1 MYKTQPLSTSS
12 IILAY
17 YFLSAISFHRRTY
30 CSRRIDTYFIHLI
43 LFVSMNLE
51 ENSST
56 FDSGLLSH
64 DSRSDLK
71 AHHVQAAGIPQS
83 KPLMT
88 WLDVGV
94 VVLCLSCLTIAIST
108 VWSRTIA
115 CSLGQTYQLI
125 VIGFLLSIMA
135 ICTQRQLRQV
145 SLLYE
150 VYLGHTSI
158 KNIDALLKNNSWS
171 PEMGLRPRL
180 SLLLMV
186 ILPLALSASYKTFSG
201 GESSLQITSDPSF
214 FGLVD
219 APGYQKLGVAGFSH
233 LAKAYTP
240 YWIDPGFNRTY
251 GFNLFVESSTTAALL
266 DAPLPNAVREIQANL
281 RPGDFVLLTADV
293 NGTVSENVPLD
304 PAIQSNA
311 TWWNQTYQEYGST
324 GPEDRVYVWGDTYTA
339 MLAGSSSDLNNSQIF
354 LSWWNAANGTFEASA
369 QRFISTRRL
378 CTGTWNITQDEI
390 SLRTAT
396 ILQDGGEAIVTQDQ
410 SLIQENQILLATFFR
425 SVLAEYNYRFKPSVP
440 VHTLTAC
447 MLWSRLVCNIERIV
461 QDSTTTVDEQD
472 YNSAF
477 FKSAE
482 LITTIRHSITL
493 IRSSSLLAV
502 LIVQPTLTLLA
513 TLGKILLYKTP
524 IGDGFGV
531 VTLLAG
537 LGGGKEENQ
546 LKGASLSGKLERDIM
561 IQFEVTR
568 DDAAKFEYV
577 SLNFG
582 GNRGKRW
589 LTRQKKY
596 G

>member
-1 MYKTQPLSTSS
+1 M
-12 IILAY
+12 I
-17 YFLSAISFHRRTY
+17 
-30 CSRRIDTYFIHLI
+30 
-43 LFVSMNLE
+43 LE
-51 ENSST
+51 ENNST
-56 FDSGLLSH
+56 VDSGLLSH
-64 DSRSDLK
+64 ESRSDLK
-71 AHHVQAAGIPQS
+71 AQHVQAAGIPQS

-88 WLDVGV
+88 WLDVAV
-94 VVLCLSCLTIAIST
+94 VVLCLFCLTIAIFT

-135 ICTQRQLRQV
+135 ICTQRQLLQL

-150 VYLGHTSI
+150 VYLGHSSI
-158 KNIDALLKNNSWS
+158 KNIDALLKNNPWS

-201 GESSLQITSDPSF
+201 GESSFQIASNPSF

-219 APGYQKLGVAGFSH
+219 APGYQQVGVGGLSH

-251 GFNLFVESSTTAALL
+251 GFNLYVESNTTAAVL
-266 DAPLPNAVREIQANL
+266 DAPFPEVVRAIQADL
-281 RPGDFVLLTADV
+281 RLGDFVLLTADV

-311 TWWNQTYQEYGST
+311 TWWNQTYEEYGSS
-324 GPEDRVYVWGDTYTA
+324 GPEDKLYVWSNTTTA
-339 MLAGSSSDLNNSQIF
+339 MLAGTNTDLNNSQIF
-354 LSWWNAANGTFEASA
+354 LSWWNAANSTFEASA

-378 CTGTWNITQDEI
+378 CTGTWKVTQDGI
-390 SLRTAT
+390 SLQTAT
-396 ILQDGGEAIVTQDQ
+396 ILQDGAEATITQDQ
-410 SLIQENQILLATFFR
+410 SLIQENPIFLSVFFFT
-425 SVLAEYNYRFKPSVP
+425 VLAEYNYAFHPSVP

-447 MLWSRLVCNIERIV
+447 MLWSRLVCNVENRV
-461 QDSTTTVDEQD
+461 PGNTTVDEQD
-472 YNSAF
+472 YDSSF
-477 FKSAE
+477 LKSAE
-482 LITTIRHSITL
+482 SITTIRYSLTL
-493 IRSSSLLAV
+493 TRSSWLLAV

-513 TLGKILLYKTP
+513 ALGKVLLYKTP

-537 LGGGKEENQ
+537 VGGGKEENQ
-546 LKGASLSGKLERDIM
+546 LKGASLSGNLERDVM
-561 IQFEVTR
+561 VQFQVTR
-568 DDAAKFEYV
+568 DDAENFEHV
-577 SLNFG
+577 SINFG

-589 LTRQKKY
+589 LARQKKY